1 MVPHSCI
8 FAMDE
13 GSYFCFS
20 TVCEVNC
27 SYQLVGNEFVFTC
40 AVSGDSA
47 NLLSISYSL
56 NEQTPL
62 GKKNIAHELGINTHV
77 TVFLISLQ

>member
-1 MVPHSCI
+1 MVLHSCI

-62 GKKNIAHELGINTHV
+62 GKQNIAP
-77 TVFLISLQ
+77 

>member
-1 MVPHSCI
+1 MRLHIIV
-8 FAMDE
+8 
-13 GSYFCFS
+13 S

-27 SYQLVGNEFVFTC
+27 SYRLVRNEFVFTC

-56 NEQTPL
+56 NEQTAL
-62 GKKNIAHELGINTHV
+62 GKQNNYVAHELGIKQHV
-77 TVFLISLQ
+77 TFLLIFLQ